1 MKHFSIFKMMVTL
14 LLCTSAVSSEARLPN
29 ALTRFQV
36 GYSYPRAKADYR
48 LTLDDTSIFETVT
61 TKGGFG
67 ATIGTHIP
75 ISKFGDATMIAL
87 TIDGLYNLLVWD
99 MEPVNDVY
107 NTNTV
112 GYSNQYEITGGSVQ
126 LSVPIGLDLKFGCEA
141 ALEKSKGA
149 CFSFGAG
156 AMPTAALTA
165 YQDNA
170 GAIIRLQP
178 YVKAEF
184 GVMAGICMK
193 IRAIYAMGKFDY
205 INVKNDAGDIDTYGA
220 SLTSKSTLTLSLLL
234 MPFSYSWPK
243 VKY

>member
-1 MKHFSIFKMMVTL
+1 MRYFSTPKAMAFIA
-14 LLCTSAVSSEARLPN
+14 LCALSFTSEARLPN

-36 GYSYPRAKADYR
+36 GYSYPRAKADYK
-48 LTLDDTSIFETVT
+48 LTLDDTSIIETVT

-67 ATIGTHIP
+67 ATLGTHIP
-75 ISKFGDATMIAL
+75 ISKFGDATALAL
-87 TIDGLYNLLVWD
+87 TIDGMYNLLVWD

-107 NTNTV
+107 NTNTA
-112 GYSNQYEITGGSVQ
+112 GYNKQYTITGGSVQ

-170 GAIIRLQP
+170 GAIIRMQP
-178 YVKAEF
+178 YLKAEF
-184 GVMAGICMK
+184 GLMAGICVK
-193 IRAIYAMGKFDY
+193 VRAIYAMGKFDY
-205 INVKNDAGDIDTYGA
+205 INAKNDLGDVDTYGS
-220 SLTSKSTLTLSLLL
+220 SLTSRSTMTLSLLL
-234 MPFSYSWPK
+234 MPFSYSWDK